1 MNRILVIDD
10 EPAVVDVVVFALKK
24 AGFLVQVAGTLAAA
38 RRLLDARSVDLLVL
52 DLGLPDGDGMEFCRQ
67 VRAGS
72 AGSPGSDIPVL
83 ILTCRDDE
91 VDRVI
96 GLESGADDYVVKP
109 FSPRELVARVR
120 AMLRRPR
127 TTVGLDAGSGSDVE
141 AVIDLASELLQLND
155 LSIDRLARKA
165 WMGTRELEVTRTE
178 FDILATMA
186 ARPRMAFTRRQ
197 LIDSVWGSDWY
208 GDEHIVDVHIG
219 HLRRKLGDDAAEP
232 AVIRTVRGVGY
243 GMVADK

>member
-24 AGFLVQVAGTLAAA
+24 AGFVVQVAGTLAAA

-72 AGSPGSDIPVL
+72 AGSPGSAGSDIPVL

-120 AMLRRPR
+120 AILRRSVHPEPER
-127 TTVGLDAGSGSDVE
+127 GAP
-141 AVIDLASELLQLND
+141 AVMHGAVRVDPGPHLATLRGVAVPL
-155 LSIDRLARKA
+155 
-165 WMGTRELEVTRTE
+165 TRIE
-178 FDILATMA
+178 FDLLYLLFKVPQRVFSRDELVERVYRGEALVSDRT
-186 ARPRMAFTRRQ
+186 
-197 LIDSVWGSDWY
+197 IDSHVKGVRRKFQL
-208 GDEHIVDVHIG
+208 VDV
-219 HLRRKLGDDAAEP
+219 AADPIE
-232 AVIRTVRGVGY
+232 TVFGVGY
-243 GMVADK
+243 RARGIE